1 MKALPAKEQ
10 NGGTVESVHLEG
22 TFREKFRGFT
32 LALICCAL
40 LVAAFAISA
49 IWKSADGSWFHG
61 QDGLLGD
68 GETDMESS
76 TEAPT
81 APQETAEDTT
91 VDNQEIEIPDGA
103 TPVIPMDLAYLN
115 LGENYIHNETAYR
128 PDVPALREIVLPKLA
143 VNRSPAVLILHTH
156 SSESFLENGTT
167 YVEGNVGD
175 ATYSKDETRNVLAL
189 GDLLCR
195 TLNQKGI
202 TALHCTVMHD
212 DPSLRGSYDRAA
224 QTVKAYLKQYPEI
237 VLVIDLHRDAVM
249 TSDGEFVRSVSAGLD
264 EPVAQVMAVVGTD
277 GNGTPHDTWKRNL
290 ALAVQLRDRLNQNGA
305 SVCRP
310 ISLRNASYNQELSP
324 MSLLLEIGTGGNAME
339 EAERAVLLVGEALA
353 ALLTE

>member
-1 MKALPAKEQ
+1 MKALPEKGQ
-10 NGGTVESVHLEG
+10 NSGSVESIRLEG
-22 TFREKFRGFT
+22 TFREKFRGFA

-40 LVAAFAISA
+40 LVAAFAVSA

-61 QDGLLGD
+61 QDGGAGN
-68 GETDMESS
+68 GETNTEPS
-76 TEAPT
+76 TEAT
-81 APQETAEDTT
+81 TDSQGTAEDTT
-91 VDNQEIEIPDGA
+91 ADNQEIEIPTGA
-103 TPVIPMDLAYLN
+103 TPVIPMDLAYLH

-128 PDVPALREIVLPKLA
+128 PDVSALREAELPKLT
-143 VNRSPAVLILHTH
+143 VSQTPAVLILHTH
-156 SSESFLENGTT
+156 SSEGFLEAGTT

-175 ATYSKDETRNVLAL
+175 ATYSKDESRNVLAL
-189 GDLLCR
+189 GELLCR

-202 TALHCTVMHD
+202 TALHCTVLHD
-212 DPSLRGSYDRAA
+212 VPSLRGSYDRAA

-249 TSDGEFVRSVSAGLD
+249 TSDGEFVRSISAGLD

-324 MSLLLEIGTGGNAME
+324 MSLLLEIGTGGNSME